1 MQGLDALF
9 NPSSVA
15 VIGASSSPGKVGH
28 DIFVNILKGGFTGT
42 LYPVNPRARSIAC
55 VHTYPDI
62 RDIPATVDLA
72 IIILPPH
79 QVETAIANAIGHGV
93 KAIVIVSA
101 GFREVGA
108 AGLAI
113 EQRIVAMCRAAGVR
127 VVGPNCLGVINP
139 KPEVRLNA
147 SFSARMPAAGNISF
161 ISQSGAL
168 CTAVLDFAADKD
180 FGFSKF
186 VSIGNK
192 ADVDEL
198 DLLRYFHADPETE
211 VIMLYI
217 EELQRGPI
225 NPSPEVSLNAS
236 FSKRMPAAGNVSFI
250 SQSGAL
256 CTAVLDFA
264 ADKGFGFSKFIS
276 IGNKADVDELDL
288 LRYFHADPETEVIM
302 LYIEELQR
310 GPEFIREVKEIT
322 GGERPTPVLAIKS
335 GRTLAGASA
344 AASHT
349 GSLAGS
355 EAVYDAIFAQSGIIR
370 VDSINELFDFGIAF
384 AYKNESATG
393 KIRRKVPHGN
403 RVAIVTNA
411 GGPGIVA
418 TDMTVTSGLELAT
431 FSDETIEV
439 LKSHLP
445 TTANVN
451 NPVDVIG
458 DAAQDR
464 YENALSAVI
473 KDEGVDGALVILTP
487 QSMTNAIGTAEA
499 IVRIARHSYKPI
511 LCCFMG
517 IIDVSVGVK
526 HLQACGVPV
535 YRFPESA
542 AKSFGAL
549 YRYSRWLNRQKL
561 APFQMVHDKERAAA
575 IISQA
580 LDAGKTYIGELGGTE
595 LLQCYGF
602 NTLPTVLTTTAVEA
616 GDAAEQMGY
625 PVVMKIVSP
634 QIIHKS
640 DAGGVIVGPSDRA
653 AVESAFT
660 TIIDNAVKFDPS
672 ARIDGVL
679 VQRLAPKGLEVILG
693 MNRYPIFGPLIM
705 FGIGGV
711 FVEIFQDVAFRLAPL
726 TRNGARNMVHAI
738 KGYKLLTGFR
748 GAPRTDIATIERMLV
763 GLSEMVLNHPEIKE
777 LDINPL
783 LVHPEGQGVTV
794 ADCRFILEQVST
806 AEPPC
811 H

>member
-15 VIGASSSPGKVGH
+15 VIGASATPGKVGH

-42 LYPVNPRARSIAC
+42 LYPVNPRSRSIAS
-55 VHTYPDI
+55 VRAYADI
-62 RDIPATVDLA
+62 RDIPDPVDLA

-79 QVETAIANAIGHGV
+79 QVEKAIANAISHGV
-93 KAIVIVSA
+93 RAVVIVSA
-101 GFREVGA
+101 GFREVGGE
-108 AGLAI
+108 GLAI
-113 EQRIVAMCRAAGVR
+113 EQRIVAMCGAAGVR

-139 KPEVRLNA
+139 KEAVRLNA
-147 SFSARMPAAGNISF
+147 SFSARMPKPGNISF

-186 VSIGNK
+186 
-192 ADVDEL
+192 
-198 DLLRYFHADPETE
+198 
-211 VIMLYI
+211 
-217 EELQRGPI
+217 
-225 NPSPEVSLNAS
+225 
-236 FSKRMPAAGNVSFI
+236 
-250 SQSGAL
+250 
-256 CTAVLDFA
+256 
-264 ADKGFGFSKFIS
+264 IS

-288 LRYFHADPETEVIM
+288 LRYFHADPDTEVIM
-302 LYIEELQR
+302 LYIEELHR

-322 GGERPTPVLAIKS
+322 GGDRPTPVLAIKS

-355 EAVYDAIFAQSGIIR
+355 EAVYDALFAQSGIIR
-370 VDSINELFDFGIAF
+370 VDSIDELFDFGIAF

-431 FSDETIEV
+431 FNEETIEV

-464 YENALSAVI
+464 YENALNAVI

-517 IIDVSVGVK
+517 IIDVSAGVK
-526 HLQACGVPV
+526 HLQASGVPV

-549 YRYSRWLNRQKL
+549 YRYSRWLNRQRL
-561 APFQMVHDKERAAA
+561 APFHMEHDKERAAA
-575 IISQA
+575 IIATA
-580 LDAGKTYIGELGGTE
+580 LEAGKTYMGELGGTE
-595 LLQCYGF
+595 LLKCYGF
-602 NTLPTVLTTTAVEA
+602 NVLPTELATTSGEA
-616 GDAAEQMGY
+616 GEIAERIGY
-625 PVVMKIVSP
+625 PLVMKIVSP

-640 DAGGVIVGPSDRA
+640 DAGGVKVGLNSREE
-653 AVESAFT
+653 VEQAYT
-660 TIIDNAVKFDPS
+660 TIVDNARNYDPQ
-672 ARIDGVL
+672 ATIDGVL
-679 VQRLAPKGLEVILG
+679 LQRLAPKGLEVILG
-693 MNRYPIFGPLIM
+693 MNRYPVFGPLIM

-711 FVEIFQDVAFRLAPL
+711 FVEVFQDVAFRLAPL
-726 TRNGARNMVHAI
+726 TRNGARNMVRAI
-738 KGYKLLTGFR
+738 KGHKLLSGYR
-748 GAPRTDIATIERMLV
+748 GAPKTDIATVERMLV
-763 GLSEMVLNHPEIKE
+763 GLSEMVINHPEIKE

-783 LVHPEGQGVTV
+783 LVHPDGQGVTV
-794 ADCRFILEQVST
+794 ADCRFIFETPQ
-806 AEPPC
+806 EGN
-811 H
+811 